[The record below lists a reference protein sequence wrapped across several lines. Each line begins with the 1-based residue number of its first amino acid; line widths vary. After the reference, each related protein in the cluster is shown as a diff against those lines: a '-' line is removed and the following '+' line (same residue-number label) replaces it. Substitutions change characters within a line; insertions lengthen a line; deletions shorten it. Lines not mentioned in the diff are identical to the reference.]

1 MRGIWRKVGTWRNW
15 YSNRIQGINMSEPDK
30 RTQELSRE
38 RNRVSK
44 SCIEREHIVSIRDW
58 KQARKVKSQGWEG
71 APCKLL
77 LEPRAGNR
85 VGRAL
90 WPKKA
95 VLSWNQWDSWSRI
108 LNNGMT
114 QSDMHSKI
122 VTQAAIWKSTG
133 EEARLDRRRPIRDYY
148 KILGKRPLSPGTG
161 GERQWWKIRKRDVK
175 EKEMIFTNI
184 QVPFSSIQ

>member
-1 MRGIWRKVGTWRNW
+1 MNERCLKKGTWRNW

-38 RNRVSK
+38 RDRVSK
-44 SCIEREHIVSIRDW
+44 SCIEREHIVFIRDW

-71 APCKLL
+71 APCKRMPELQ
-77 LEPRAGNR
+77 AGNR

-95 VLSWNQWDSWSRI
+95 VLSWNQWNSWSRI

-114 QSDMHSKI
+114 QSDLHSKI
-122 VTQAAIWKSTG
+122 VTPAAIWKSTG
-133 EEARLDRRRPIRDYY
+133 EEARLDRRPIRDYY

-184 QVPFSSIQ
+184 QMPFSSIQ

>member
-1 MRGIWRKVGTWRNW
+1 MNERCLKKGTWRNW

-38 RNRVSK
+38 RDRVSK
-44 SCIEREHIVSIRDW
+44 SCIEREHIVFIRDW

-95 VLSWNQWDSWSRI
+95 VLSWNQWNSWSRI

-114 QSDMHSKI
+114 QSDLHSKI

-133 EEARLDRRRPIRDYY
+133 EEARLDRRPIRDDY

-161 GERQWWKIRKRDVK
+161 AERQRWKIRKRMWK
-175 EKEMIFTNI
+175 R
-184 QVPFSSIQ
+184 